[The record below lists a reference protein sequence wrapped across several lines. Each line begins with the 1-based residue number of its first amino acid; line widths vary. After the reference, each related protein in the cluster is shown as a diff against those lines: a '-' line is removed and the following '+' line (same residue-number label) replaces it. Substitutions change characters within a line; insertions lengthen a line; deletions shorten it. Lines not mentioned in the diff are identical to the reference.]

1 MREAENVFAVMV
13 CGVCR
18 FRFPVWLARPQ
29 PHLCPLCHMAALQI
43 ISPYPAHEVQT
54 TPPVSETAPLIVLL
68 DNIRSTHNVGSIF
81 RTADGVGIQHLHLCG
96 ITPTPAH
103 PKLAKT
109 ALGAEGWVG
118 WTYHKNGLDAAAQLQ
133 SQGYQLWAIEGGGR
147 AQPLYQAQ
155 LPVHQPIALV
165 IGNELAGIDPDILN
179 LCDKVW
185 SIPMQGHKRSLNVAV
200 AFGIAAYS
208 LRMERRRDAA
218 TLKPE
223 TQN

>member
-1 MREAENVFAVMV
+1 MWAVSFVPPMGWAFSI
-13 CGVCR
+13 CTC
-18 FRFPVWLARPQ
+18 
-29 PHLCPLCHMAALQI
+29 AALR
-43 ISPYPAHEVQT
+43 
-54 TPPVSETAPLIVLL
+54 PP
-68 DNIRSTHNVGSIF
+68 D
-81 RTADGVGIQHLHLCG
+81 
-96 ITPTPAH
+96 H

-118 WTYHKNGLDAAAQLQ
+118 WTYHKNGLDAAAHLQ
-133 SQGYQLWAIEGGGR
+133 AQGYQLWAIEGGGR

-155 LPVHQPIALV
+155 LPTHQPIALI
-165 IGNELAGIDPDILN
+165 IGNELAGIDPDILR

-208 LRMERRRDAA
+208 LKMGGSGEGVRSDAA

-223 TQN
+223 T